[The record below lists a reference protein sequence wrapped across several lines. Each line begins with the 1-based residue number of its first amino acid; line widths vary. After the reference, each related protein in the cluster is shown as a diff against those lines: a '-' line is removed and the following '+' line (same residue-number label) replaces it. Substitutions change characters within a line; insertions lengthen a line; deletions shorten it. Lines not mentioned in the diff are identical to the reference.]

1 METSASTGR
10 AEGIADGD
18 MVSLKKNLG
27 VNCKSASQV
36 NKGKRKSGICYLHI
50 SDHDPEFPDFV

>member
-18 MVSLKKNLG
+18 MVSVKENLG
-27 VNCKSASQV
+27 VNCKSASQA
-36 NKGKRKSGICYLHI
+36 NKVRGSAESATYI
-50 SDHDPEFPDFV
+50 